1 MRFPK
6 ILNIVI
12 LFSILSIIIW
22 TVVNNSD
29 RTMINIGD
37 IAPNFKIE
45 TLNSDNMFHL
55 EETNG
60 TIRIVNFWAS
70 WCSPCVEEL
79 PVLQNMQE
87 EYKDQN
93 IKVLLVN
100 LNETEKAINL
110 FLDTNS
116 IDLPIYLDKG
126 EVADMYNVTQYPT
139 SFLISEEGEILGK
152 FVGELTKDYIVEW
165 IEPHL

>member
-1 MRFPK
+1 
-6 ILNIVI
+6 
-12 LFSILSIIIW
+12 
-22 TVVNNSD
+22 
-29 RTMINIGD
+29 MINIGD